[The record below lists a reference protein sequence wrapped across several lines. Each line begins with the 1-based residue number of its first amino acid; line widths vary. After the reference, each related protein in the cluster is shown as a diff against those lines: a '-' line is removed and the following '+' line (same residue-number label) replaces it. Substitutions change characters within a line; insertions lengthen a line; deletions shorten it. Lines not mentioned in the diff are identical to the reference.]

1 MIALHFENIRLF
13 IPQYVTATLIAIF
26 IYFYLGRKH
35 PGWQNT
41 IPYVKKSRQVGISNE
56 STPVGYESGPGFGHF
71 PYNLSLFNAD
81 AVRFR
86 QNQEPF
92 FELLYYFTL
101 NGFPGKVYSSRV
113 NKYVKPPVYE
123 SAIVYQIYRIMLSVS
138 SWAGLML
145 VITPFSYI
153 YVFIP
158 HFNDPYNIIVA
169 IVLSIAIFEGILSA
183 IFFRIGVSLGKI
195 VAVEGL
201 IMAVF
206 TLSILS
212 PSMSWLSLYTFN
224 GRLIIYLILL
234 ALFTIIAAL
243 ISQLRTTRNLFLSS
257 MLFSTISYFSFV
269 GIVLYN
275 VIQILAP

>member
-1 MIALHFENIRLF
+1 MIALHFENLRLF
-13 IPQYVTATLIAIF
+13 IPQYVAATLIAIF
-26 IYFYLGRKH
+26 IYYYLGRKY

-41 IPYVKKSRQVGISNE
+41 VPFIIKTRALGNSPE
-56 STPVGYESGPGFGHF
+56 STPAGYKSGLISSYI
-71 PYNLSLFNAD
+71 PYRISLWEKD
-81 AVRFR
+81 AVSLRLL
-86 QNQEPF
+86 QEPF
-92 FELLYYFTL
+92 FDLLYYFKL
-101 NGFPGKVYSSRV
+101 NGFPENVYSGRV
-113 NKYVKPPVYE
+113 KRFEKPSVYE
-123 SAIVYQIYRIMLSVS
+123 SAIVYQIYKIMISVS

-158 HFNDPYNIIVA
+158 HFSDPYNIIVA

-183 IFFRIGVSLGKI
+183 IFFRIGVSLGKV

-212 PSMSWLSLYTFN
+212 PSMSWLSLFTFN

-243 ISQLRTTRNLFLSS
+243 ISQLRTNRNLFLSS
-257 MLFSTISYFSFV
+257 MIFSTISYFSFV

-275 VIQILAP
+275 VIQILAL

>member
-1 MIALHFENIRLF
+1 MIALHFENLRLF
-13 IPQYVTATLIAIF
+13 IPQYVAATLIAIF
-26 IYFYLGRKH
+26 IYYYLGRKY

-41 IPYVKKSRQVGISNE
+41 VPFIIKTRALGNSPESIPAGYKSGLISSYIPYR
-56 STPVGYESGPGFGHF
+56 
-71 PYNLSLFNAD
+71 LSLLEKD
-81 AVRFR
+81 AVSLRLL
-86 QNQEPF
+86 QEPF
-92 FELLYYFTL
+92 FDLLYYFKL
-101 NGFPGKVYSSRV
+101 NGFPESVYSGRV
-113 NKYVKPPVYE
+113 KRFEKPSVYE
-123 SAIVYQIYRIMLSVS
+123 SAIVYQIYKIMISVS

-158 HFNDPYNIIVA
+158 HFSDPYNIIVA

-183 IFFRIGVSLGKI
+183 IFFRIGVSLGKV

-212 PSMSWLSLYTFN
+212 PSMSWLSLFTFN

-243 ISQLRTTRNLFLSS
+243 ISQLRTNRNLFLSS
-257 MLFSTISYFSFV
+257 MIFSTISYFSFV

-275 VIQILAP
+275 VIQILAL

>member
-1 MIALHFENIRLF
+1 MIALHFENLRLF
-13 IPQYVTATLIAIF
+13 IPQYVAATLTAIL
-26 IYFYLGRKH
+26 IYLYLGRKF
-35 PGWQNT
+35 PGWENT
-41 IPYVKKSRQVGISNE
+41 IPHIRKTRILGSTSE
-56 STPVGYESGPGFGHF
+56 STPLNYASATGSIFF
-71 PYNLSLFNAD
+71 PCCVSSFD
-81 AVRFR
+81 KGSFR
-86 QNQEPF
+86 IRLLQEPF
-92 FELLYYFTL
+92 YDLLYYFTL
-101 NGFPGKVYSSRV
+101 NGFPGNVYSSLV
-113 NKYVKPPVYE
+113 YKFEKPPVSE

-138 SWAGLML
+138 SWAGLLL

-158 HFNDPYNIIVA
+158 HFSDPYNIIVA

-201 IMAVF
+201 IMLVF
-206 TLSILS
+206 TFSILS
-212 PSMSWLSLYTFN
+212 PSMSWLSFYTIN

-243 ISQLRTTRNLFLSS
+243 ISQLRTTRNLFMSS
-257 MLFSTISYFSFV
+257 MVFSTISYFSFV

-275 VIQILAP
+275 VVQILFP